1 MRISL
6 IAISFLLLAACSRHD
21 GATRADSAR
30 ELARSVAAGNFP
42 SDAPRVL
49 QAQLH
54 RELFNAKDTGFVR
67 GLHSCDEGGEEEP
80 PPGLALA
87 RATVIGEPLPSRDE
101 PDAVTVRAVL
111 TSAASTRHHED
122 GDQVDI
128 DVEAQLHRELFN
140 AKDTGFV
147 RGLHSCDEGGEEEPP
162 PGLALARATVIGE
175 PLPSRDEPDAV
186 TVRAV
191 LTSAASTRHHED
203 GDQVDIDV

>member
-21 GATRADSAR
+21 GGTRADSAR
-30 ELARSVAAGNFP
+30 DLARSVATGNFP
-42 SDAPRVL
+42 ADAAHAL
-49 QAQLH
+49 EAQLQ

-87 RATVIGEPLPSRDE
+87 RAAVIGAPVPSRDE

-111 TSAASTRHHED
+111 TSVASTRHHED

-128 DVEAQLHRELFN
+128 DV
-140 AKDTGFV
+140 DVGV
-147 RGLHSCDEGGEEEPP
+147 RVDSVDFLMANDEGGYAICYTQLFLHRGALGWAVVRQWSPP
-162 PGLALARATVIGE
+162 NGTWAMVTRLADSV
-175 PLPSRDEPDAV
+175 SRSPAK
-186 TVRAV
+186 
-191 LTSAASTRHHED
+191 
-203 GDQVDIDV
+203 

>member
-128 DVEAQLHRELFN
+128 DVDVGVRVDTIDFLMAKDDGGYAICYTQLFLHRGALGWAVVKQWSPPN
-140 AKDTGFV
+140 ATWAVVTRVADSV
-147 RGLHSCDEGGEEEPP
+147 SRS
-162 PGLALARATVIGE
+162 TVK
-175 PLPSRDEPDAV
+175 
-186 TVRAV
+186 
-191 LTSAASTRHHED
+191 
-203 GDQVDIDV
+203 